1 MLGAIENG
9 VKGKDLEERV
19 STFLVKG
26 WRKGMTVDGTIKH
39 VYVFFYN
46 KYICFL
52 LESLL

>member
-9 VKGKDLEERV
+9 VKGKDLEERYRP
-19 STFLVKG
+19 LVKG

-39 VYVFFYN
+39 VYVFFKI

-52 LESLL
+52 LGSLL